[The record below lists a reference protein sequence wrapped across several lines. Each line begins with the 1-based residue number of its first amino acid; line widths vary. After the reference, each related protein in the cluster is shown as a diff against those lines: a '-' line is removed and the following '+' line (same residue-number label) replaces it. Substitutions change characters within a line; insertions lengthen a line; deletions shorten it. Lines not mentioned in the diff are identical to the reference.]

1 MYIFWFLNFLPVFL
15 NPPGSRTL
23 TFQHV
28 TRISLV
34 QTIACTLFL
43 LFRQR
48 LFFRFFLHAG
58 PKRLQPC
65 LTITVLFYISYQVDS
80 EPAYLRKTSKIMQ
93 DNTIEYWDSALFRI
107 FISNVNS
114 LKCNGHDSTLFCL
127 DYEIANSFSQHMYG
141 QMTLCSLNQDIINHS
156 L

>member
-1 MYIFWFLNFLPVFL
+1 MFGSYIFSPVFL
-15 NPPGSRTL
+15 NPPGRTL

-34 QTIACTLFL
+34 QTIACTLRHGLTL
-43 LFRQR
+43 LAKIVFQI
-48 LFFRFFLHAG
+48 FVHAG

-65 LTITVLFYISYQVDS
+65 LMITVLYYLSSKLDS
-80 EPAYLRKTSKIMQ
+80 EPAYLRRTSKIIQ
-93 DNTIEYWDSALFRI
+93 DNTIEYWDSALFCI

-114 LKCNGHDSTLFCL
+114 LKCIGHVSTLFCL
-127 DYEIANSFSQHMYG
+127 GYEIANSFSQQMYS
-141 QMTLCSLNQDIINHS
+141 QMTLCSINPDIINHS